1 MSNVTA
7 VETMRA
13 ERDDA
18 LDEAKEER
26 QKVLAMKN
34 YCKDEVAKVNNKAN
48 KKIFEIKN
56 KKQFWQFISITALCV
71 GVLIGRMI

>member
-1 MSNVTA
+1 
-7 VETMRA
+7 MRA

>member
-1 MSNVTA
+1 
-7 VETMRA
+7 
-13 ERDDA
+13 
-18 LDEAKEER
+18 
-26 QKVLAMKN
+26 MKN
-34 YCKDEVAKVNNKAN
+34 NCKDEVAKENNKAN